1 MSYQS
6 PISDII
12 TRLKNGQA
20 ARKLEIL
27 VNNSKLTNEILNK
40 LTQEGFIR
48 GYEILDK
55 KTKVF
60 LKYSFGRPA
69 ITLIKLGNHSPIS
82 LKVLKK
88 IPSYQGLGRLI
99 LTTPKGILSD
109 YEAIKLNTGGILLL
123 EVL

>member
-6 PISDII
+6 PISDMI

-27 VNNSKLTNEILNK
+27 VNNSKLTNEVLK
-40 LTQEGFIR
+40 QLTQEGFIR
-48 GYEILDK
+48 GYEVLDR

-60 LKYSFGRPA
+60 LKYSLGRPA
-69 ITLIKLGNHSPIS
+69 ITLIRLGSRLPIS
-82 LKVLKK
+82 LKSLKK

-99 LTTPKGILSD
+99 LTTPKGVLSD
-109 YEAIKLNTGGILLL
+109 YEAIKLSTGGILLL